1 MAPRNRDERLNDYL
15 VKLRRHLLKCY
26 ECKGAMAIGTSGV
39 LCRAGSLLTVS
50 AAKEF
55 TSVVELRRRANASG
69 ASYVHACPNLSKH
82 GASYALTAPM
92 FTVVGVQEELF

>member
-1 MAPRNRDERLNDYL
+1 MAPRNRDERLGDFL

-26 ECKGAMAIGTSGV
+26 ECRGAMEIGTSGT
-39 LCRAGSLLTVS
+39 LCKNGSLLVMS

-55 TSVVELRRRANASG
+55 TSIIELRRKANSLG
-69 ASYVHACPNLSKH
+69 TSYVHACPDLSKH

>member
-26 ECKGAMAIGTSGV
+26 DCKGAMAVGTSGV
-39 LCRAGSLLTVS
+39 LCQTGTLLTVS

-55 TSVVELRRRANASG
+55 TNVIELRRKANIDG
-69 ASYVHACPNLSKH
+69 ISYVHACPDLSKH

>member
-1 MAPRNRDERLNDYL
+1 MAPRNRDERLNDFL

-26 ECKGAMAIGTSGV
+26 DCKGAIEVGTSGT
-39 LCRAGSLLTVS
+39 LCMIGALLTVS
-50 AAKEF
+50 AAREF
-55 TSVVELRRRANASG
+55 TSVIELRRKANSSG
-69 ASYVHACPNLSKH
+69 TSYIHACPDLSKH